1 MTNCNVAVPPHPL
14 DPRYVDSPTSPTRH
28 QHPSDFDRMRN
39 DSPFSHT
46 HEKWPRHAATDCYW
60 SLSTLKPHFP
70 SSVLPDVLSAHPE
83 HRRPATASSMTSAT
97 TVRPLPCV
105 VHIFLQLFFLPVFM
119 VNWPVSDDVAELVAD
134 TILPS
139 FLSTFVFPRLP
150 CPPPPPQM
158 TRYDT
163 THGGSRYWLIF
174 SRLPAIMH
182 TRFSLPRTPIFWPD
196 PSAYLPFSSSD
207 VSHIYFCPLFSWVPI
222 LPTLLCQRSPHSH
235 TLEAAIQTRVSLSEC
250 VKLRSL
256 NDKVRN

>member
-1 MTNCNVAVPPHPL
+1 
-14 DPRYVDSPTSPTRH
+14 
-28 QHPSDFDRMRN
+28 MRN

-182 TRFSLPRTPIFWPD
+182 TRFSLPAPQ
-196 PSAYLPFSSSD
+196 SSGLIHL
-207 VSHIYFCPLFSWVPI
+207 HI
-222 LPTLLCQRSPHSH
+222 
-235 TLEAAIQTRVSLSEC
+235 SLSHLPMYRIYIFVLFFLGFPFYPHC
-250 VKLRSL
+250 YASVPLIL
-256 NDKVRN
+256 TP